1 VKNRYIFH
9 AHISERKFRRIL
21 RLFSL
26 DLNAIQIA
34 DLTRISRNSIN
45 RYLHLLRERMAWLC
59 EQAAPMCGE
68 IEVDESYFGARRAKG
83 KRGRGAFGIY
93 KRNGQV
99 HAQIVPDCRKATLQ
113 AIIRGRVA
121 LDSTMYSDGW
131 GGYDGLVDMGY
142 RRHLRVAHGRG
153 EFARGEAH
161 INGIEGFWGY
171 AKSRLAKFRGMNKHT
186 FYLHL
191 KECEF
196 RFNHRHDQVY
206 EIMLDSC
213 EKLPLNLS

>member
-1 VKNRYIFH
+1 MKNRYIFH

-26 DLNAIQIA
+26 DLNAMQIA
-34 DLTRISRNSIN
+34 DLTRVSRNSIN
-45 RYLHLLRERMAWLC
+45 RYLTALRERMAWLC
-59 EQAAPMCGE
+59 EQAAPMRGE
-68 IEVDESYFGARRAKG
+68 IEVDESYFGARRVKG
-83 KRGRGAFGIY
+83 KRGRG
-93 KRNGQV
+93 V
-99 HAQIVPDCRKATLQ
+99 
-113 AIIRGRVA
+113 
-121 LDSTMYSDGW
+121 
-131 GGYDGLVDMGY
+131 
-142 RRHLRVAHGRG
+142 
-153 EFARGEAH
+153 FARGEAH

-171 AKSRLAKFRGMNKHT
+171 AKSRLAKFRGMSKHT

-196 RFNHRHDQVY
+196 RFNHRQDKVY